1 VASLPVYDSSGAE
14 VSKYEIDLDQLAP
27 QINRQLLHDVVVM
40 YQANRRQGSAHTRS
54 RGAVSGSSQ
63 KMYRQKGTGN
73 ARAGAIRS
81 GIRRG
86 GGHIFAKTARDYSYR
101 LPRKA
106 IKAAT
111 RMAIASKIHDDQIT
125 VIDELAF
132 EEPKTGKMAGILK
145 VLGLADRT
153 TLVATEAHDG
163 TVYKSARN
171 IAGVT
176 VSPVSDLNALNVLAP
191 RHILITKGA
200 LDRLQ
205 DQAAASPLT
214 KKTVVKKTTKK
225 KTTVKKAVKK
235 KAVAKKAV
243 AKKAVAKKATK
254 KKTTTKKAPK
264 KKAAE

>member
-1 VASLPVYDSSGAE
+1 MASLPVYDSSGTE
-14 VSKYEIDLDQLAP
+14 VSKCEIDLDKLAP
-27 QINRQLLHDVVVM
+27 QINRQLLHDVIVM

-73 ARAGAIRS
+73 ARAGAVRS

-111 RMAIASKIHDDQIT
+111 RMAIASKIRDEQIT

-145 VLGLADRT
+145 VLGLAGRT
-153 TLVATEAHDG
+153 TLVTTEAHDG
-163 TVYKSARN
+163 IVYKSVRN
-171 IAGVT
+171 LAGVT
-176 VSPVSDLNALNVLAP
+176 VSPVSDLNALNVLTP
-191 RHILITKGA
+191 RHMLITKGA
-200 LDRLQ
+200 LEHLQ
-205 DQAAASPLT
+205 AQAIDSPLVKKIAP
-214 KKTVVKKTTKK
+214 KKTAKK
-225 KTTVKKAVKK
+225 KTPVKKAVKK
-235 KAVAKKAV
+235 KVVAKKA
-243 AKKAVAKKATK
+243 AK
-254 KKTTTKKAPK
+254 KKTAKKKTAKKKAPK
-264 KKAAE
+264 KKTAE

>member
-1 VASLPVYDSSGAE
+1 MASLPVYDSSGAE
-14 VSKYEIDLDQLAP
+14 VSKCEIDLDKLAP

-54 RGAVSGSSQ
+54 RGAVAGSSQ

-86 GGHIFAKTARDYSYR
+86 GGHIFAKSSRDYSYR

-111 RMAIASKIHDDQIT
+111 RMAIASKIRDEQIT

-153 TLVATEAHDG
+153 TLVTTEAHDG
-163 TVYKSARN
+163 LVYKSARN

-176 VSPVSDLNALNVLAP
+176 VSPVSDLNALNVLTP
-191 RHILITKGA
+191 RHLLITKGA
-200 LDRLQ
+200 LEQLQ
-205 DQAAASPLT
+205 AQAIASPLT
-214 KKTVVKKTTKK
+214 KKTAPKKEAPAEKAAKK
-225 KTTVKKAVKK
+225 KV
-235 KAVAKKAV
+235 
-243 AKKAVAKKATK
+243 VAKKATK
-254 KKTTTKKAPK
+254 KKTAKKKTAKKKAPK

>member
-1 VASLPVYDSSGAE
+1 MASLPVYDSSGAE
-14 VSKYEIDLDQLAP
+14 VSKCEIDLDKLAP

-54 RGAVSGSSQ
+54 RGAVAGSSQ

-81 GIRRG
+81 GVRRG

-106 IKAAT
+106 VKAAT
-111 RMAIASKIHDDQIT
+111 RMAIASKIRDEQIT

-153 TLVATEAHDG
+153 TLVTTEAHDG
-163 TVYKSARN
+163 LVYKSARN

-176 VSPVSDLNALNVLAP
+176 VSPVHDLNALSVLTP
-191 RHILITKGA
+191 RHMLITKAA
-200 LDRLQ
+200 LEHLQ
-205 DQAAASPLT
+205 AEATASPLT
-214 KKTVVKKTTKK
+214 KKTAPKKEAKK
-225 KTTVKKAVKK
+225 EAPVKKAAKK
-235 KAVAKKAV
+235 KAVAKKTT
-243 AKKAVAKKATK
+243 AKKTAK
-254 KKTTTKKAPK
+254 KKTAKKKAPK

>member
-1 VASLPVYDSSGAE
+1 MASLPVYDSSGAE
-14 VSKYEIDLDQLAP
+14 VGQYEIDLDQLAP
-27 QINRQLLHDVVVM
+27 RINRQLLHDVVVM

-101 LPRKA
+101 LPQKA

-111 RMAIASKIHDDQIT
+111 RMAIASKIRDEQIT

-163 TVYKSARN
+163 IVYKSARN

-176 VSPVSDLNALNVLAP
+176 VSPVSDLNALSVLTP
-191 RHILITKGA
+191 RHMLITKGA
-200 LDRLQ
+200 LDRLR
-205 DQAAASPLT
+205 DMAAASPLA
-214 KKTVVKKTTKK
+214 KKTTKK
-225 KTTVKKAVKK
+225 KTAKKETAEQKTPV
-235 KAVAKKAV
+235 KKAV

-254 KKTTTKKAPK
+254 KKTAKKKTTKKKAPK